1 MIRTLYCF
9 LLTILS
15 PILLFGLYR
24 KRPNK
29 PKFGKR
35 WIEHFGFGEYLD
47 YKQQPLWIHTVSVG
61 ETIAAIPFIRKLKE
75 QEPNLPIVLTTTTST
90 GAEQAKKLGT
100 LVTHRYMPIDFG
112 WCIKN
117 FLKRV
122 KPYQLLIMETE
133 FWPNT
138 LHMVHKASIPITVI
152 NARLSEKSLKNYSL
166 FSSFFKQL
174 SNNLSLIICQ
184 QDSDRDRFL
193 QLGVPEYK
201 LIVVGSIKYDINI
214 TKEIIEHSNQLRNEL
229 GVSRP
234 IWIAASTHKGEDEKI
249 LTAHK
254 FICNH
259 LEDVLLILVPRHPE
273 RFDDVY
279 NLCKYLN
286 LRTARRTKNDVVS
299 QLTQV
304 YLADTMGEMLPLIGC
319 ADVCFMGGSLLGDK
333 VGGHNIL
340 EPASLRKPIVTGPS
354 YFNFSDIVNNLRDLD
369 ACIITTE
376 KELKNH
382 VINILSDSNYATK
395 LSNNAACFIK
405 TQQGAIQRTL
415 DNIKL

>member
-122 KPYQLLIMETE
+122 RPCQLLIMETE
-133 FWPNT
+133 LWPNT
-138 LHMVHKASIPITVI
+138 LHTVHKASIPITVI
-152 NARLSEKSLKNYSL
+152 NARLSEKSHKNYSL

-174 SNNLSLIICQ
+174 SSNLSLIICQ
-184 QDSDRDRFL
+184 QNSDKDRFL
-193 QLGVPEYK
+193 QLGIPEHK
-201 LIVVGSIKYDINI
+201 LTVVGSIKYDINI
-214 TKEIIEHSNQLRNEL
+214 TKEIIEQANQLRNQL
-229 GVSRP
+229 GISRP
-234 IWIAASTHKGEDEKI
+234 IWVAASTHKGEDEKI

-254 FICNH
+254 LICKH
-259 LEDVLLILVPRHPE
+259 LKGALLILVPRHPE
-273 RFDDVY
+273 RFDDVST
-279 NLCKYLN
+279 LCKKLN
-286 LRTARRTKNDVVS
+286 LITARRTEGDMVT
-299 QLTQV
+299 QQTQV

-340 EPASLRKPIVTGPS
+340 EPASLRKPIITGPS
-354 YFNFSDIVNNLRDLD
+354 YFNFSDIVNTLRDRG

-382 VINILSDSNYATK
+382 VINLLSDSDYANK
-395 LSNNAACFIK
+395 ISGNATCFIK

-415 DNIKL
+415 DNIIL

>member
-1 MIRTLYCF
+1 MIRILYCF
-9 LLTILS
+9 LLVMLS
-15 PILLFGLYR
+15 PPLLFGLYR

-35 WIEHFGFGEYLD
+35 WIEHFGFGDHLD
-47 YKQQPLWIHTVSVG
+47 CKQQPLWIHTVSVG

-100 LVTHRYMPIDFG
+100 LVIHRYMPIDFG

-122 KPYQLLIMETE
+122 GPYQLLIMETE
-133 FWPNT
+133 LWPNT
-138 LHMVHKASIPITVI
+138 LHTVHKASIPITVM

-184 QDSDRDRFL
+184 QNSDKDRFL
-193 QLGVPEYK
+193 QLGVPEHK
-201 LIVVGSIKYDINI
+201 LTVVGSIKYDINI
-214 TKEIIEHSNQLRNEL
+214 TKETIEHANQLRNRL
-229 GVSRP
+229 GINRP

-249 LTAHK
+249 LTAHE
-254 FICNH
+254 FICKH
-259 LEDVLLILVPRHPE
+259 LKDALLILVPRHPE
-273 RFDDVY
+273 RFDDVFA
-279 NLCKYLN
+279 LCNKLN
-286 LRTARRTKNDVVS
+286 LITVRRTKNDMVT
-299 QLTQV
+299 QRTQV

-340 EPASLRKPIVTGPS
+340 EPASLRKPIVIGPS
-354 YFNFSDIVNNLRDLD
+354 YFNFSDIVNTLRDRD

-376 KELKNH
+376 KELKNN
-382 VINILSDSNYATK
+382 VINLLSDSGYATK
-395 LSNNAACFIK
+395 LSNNATCFIK